1 MNLNRPLAVSIATLC
16 ALCLACQPHKENSL
30 DSPVIRVGIVT
41 SLTGAE
47 AKFGQAQRYGY
58 EMALDE
64 INAQGGVLGKKVEL
78 VYQDDTSKDEVAMTA
93 VDKLTED
100 PEIRA
105 IIGAYK
111 SSATFPASAVANR
124 YRVPMLVPSAIT
136 DEITRQGYEWV
147 FRVCAPASAY
157 GRAMVDFLTK
167 AAAVA
172 RLAVVY
178 ENTQFGSSV
187 ARAALEQ
194 APRAG
199 IEIVA
204 FEAYDPG
211 GTDFTPLLTRVKSSG
226 PEAVLFVSYLADAT
240 LLIRQAKEIDLN
252 PKAFT

>member
-1 MNLNRPLAVSIATLC
+1 MNLKNLLALLAGVLC
-16 ALCLACQPHKENSL
+16 ALAMACQPGEHNPTAS
-30 DSPVIRVGIVT
+30 DVIRVGIVT

-47 AKFGQAQRYGY
+47 AKFGQAQMYGY
-58 EMALDE
+58 EMALEE
-64 INAQGGVLGKKVEL
+64 INSGGGVLGKRLEL
-78 VYQDDTSKDEVAMTA
+78 VYQDDTSKDEAAMTA

-100 PEIRA
+100 PEILA

-167 AAAVA
+167 AAAVS

-199 IEIVA
+199 I
-204 FEAYDPG
+204 
-211 GTDFTPLLTRVKSSG
+211 
-226 PEAVLFVSYLADAT
+226 
-240 LLIRQAKEIDLN
+240 
-252 PKAFT
+252 